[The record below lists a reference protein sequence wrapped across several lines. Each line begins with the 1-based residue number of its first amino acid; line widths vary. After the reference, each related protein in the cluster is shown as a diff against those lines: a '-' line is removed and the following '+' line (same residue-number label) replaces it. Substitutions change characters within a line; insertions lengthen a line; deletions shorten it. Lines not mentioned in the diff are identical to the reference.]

1 MTNLEMKNAFNV
13 RYNAIASMSAPPIDD
28 YELSLY
34 LTKAQLELVKDYYD
48 PNSNRKGK
56 GFEGS
61 EKRRVDLKE
70 LVKDYKTSTSFT
82 NPAAIHLSSRF
93 FNIPDE
99 VFLNVN
105 ESVKIISEDCLN
117 NTVIKVKP
125 ITHDEFDTQIE
136 NPFKT
141 PNKNIA
147 WRLNIASIANNQVV
161 EIISPYNITK
171 NLEYRLRYIKYPKP
185 IIIVNLQDIYP
196 DEVLTIEGLFEETEC
211 ELHTEIHDEIVDRAV
226 ELCMQDYKSEKLQS
240 KIQLDTRN
248 E

>member
-34 LTKAQLELVKDYYD
+34 LTKAQLELVKNYYD
-48 PNSNRKGK
+48 SISNRKSK
-56 GFEGS
+56 GFESS

-82 NPAAIHLSSRF
+82 DPSAIHSSSKF
-93 FNIPDE
+93 YNIPDE
-99 VFLNVN
+99 VFLSIN
-105 ESVKIISEDCLN
+105 ENLKIVSDDCLN
-117 NTVIKVKP
+117 NLIINIKP
-125 ITHDEFDTQIE
+125 ITHDEFNVQIK

-141 PNKNIA
+141 PDKNIA
-147 WRLNIASIANNQVV
+147 WRLNTSNISNNQVV
-161 EIISPYNITK
+161 EIISPYNLTE

-185 IIIVNLQDIYP
+185 IIITNLQTTYP
-196 DEVLTIEGLFEETEC
+196 NENLTIESLFEETEC

-226 ELCMQDYKSEKLQS
+226 QLCMQDYKSEKLQS

>member
-34 LTKAQLELVKDYYD
+34 LTKAQLELVKNYYD
-48 PNSNRKGK
+48 SISNRKSK
-56 GFEGS
+56 GFESS

-82 NPAAIHLSSRF
+82 NPSAIHSSSKF
-93 FNIPDE
+93 YNIPDE
-99 VFLNVN
+99 VFLSIN
-105 ESVKIISEDCLN
+105 ENLKIISDDCLN
-117 NTVIKVKP
+117 NSIIDIKP
-125 ITHDEFDTQIE
+125 ITHDEFNTQIK

-141 PNKNIA
+141 PDKNIA
-147 WRLNIASIANNQVV
+147 WRLNTSNISNNQVV
-161 EIISPYNITK
+161 EIISPYNLTE

-185 IIIVNLQDIYP
+185 IIITNLQTAYP
-196 DEVLTIEGLFEETEC
+196 NENLTIESLFEETEC

-226 ELCMQDYKSEKLQS
+226 QLCMQDYKSEKLQS